1 MDSQINME
9 QIDPTKGKRM
19 IERIIRFEK
28 RNLKTKQ
35 HPDSDVVRKIKE
47 IIREEADAYVD

>member
-1 MDSQINME
+1 MESQIDME
-9 QIDPTKGKRM
+9 QIDPAKGKRM
-19 IERIIRFEK
+19 IERIIRLEK

-35 HPDSDVVRKIKE
+35 YPDSEVVKKIKG

>member
-1 MDSQINME
+1 MGIQSNE
-9 QIDPTKGKRM
+9 ERIDPAKGKRM

-28 RNLKTKQ
+28 RNIKTRQ
-35 HPDSDVVRKIKE
+35 HQDKDVIKKIKE

>member
-1 MDSQINME
+1 MGIQSNEERIDSA
-9 QIDPTKGKRM
+9 KGKRM

-28 RNLKTKQ
+28 RNIKTRQ
-35 HPDSDVVRKIKE
+35 HQDKDVIKKIKE

>member
-1 MDSQINME
+1 MGTQSNE
-9 QIDPTKGKRM
+9 ERIDPVKGKRM

-28 RNLKTKQ
+28 RNIKTRQ
-35 HPDSDVVRKIKE
+35 HQDKDVIKKIKE

>member
-9 QIDPTKGKRM
+9 QIDPAKGKRM
-19 IERIIRFEK
+19 IERIIRLEK

-35 HPDSDVVRKIKE
+35 YSDSEVVKKIKG